1 VNRSTRGGAVL
12 LSTTEGSNT
21 HKTEIREVH
30 YRWHPWH
37 GRQVVVRGIRHRRG
51 GVALNC
57 RADDDGASPVLEVP
71 EWMFDSSVCS
81 RMKQSR
87 AATVD
92 CRALQTLKILLASRF
107 GTELEVPTQHHPV
120 IPGGANAKEN
130 EVERDS
136 VPVVPAAPAKSGSAP
151 RSSSED
157 RAPAGANAAPA
168 RGPRLGQRS
177 CPGGG
182 Q

>member
-1 VNRSTRGGAVL
+1 MDRCC
-12 LSTTEGSNT
+12 TTEGLNN

-30 YRWHPWH
+30 YRWHPWY

-81 RMKQSR
+81 RVKQ
-87 AATVD
+87 AGTATVD
-92 CRALQTLKILLASRF
+92 CRALQALRVLLASRF
-107 GTELEVPTQHHPV
+107 GIEVEVQTQHHPV
-120 IPGGANAKEN
+120 IPGGADAKESQ
-130 EVERDS
+130 VERDS
-136 VPVVPAAPAKSGSAP
+136 VKVVPAAPAESGSAR

-177 CPGGG
+177 CPGGE